1 MLKILAKQDRQQLF
15 AGRTLSKVE
24 LKGNKKEQQQQQ
36 QKTPTFFNRYPEKN
50 ALFIFKG
57 HSLKLCSRC
66 LSKLQIN
73 LKKPQNKLK
82 YFIIYY

>member
-24 LKGNKKEQQQQQ
+24 VKGNKKEQQQQ

-73 LKKPQNKLK
+73 
-82 YFIIYY
+82 